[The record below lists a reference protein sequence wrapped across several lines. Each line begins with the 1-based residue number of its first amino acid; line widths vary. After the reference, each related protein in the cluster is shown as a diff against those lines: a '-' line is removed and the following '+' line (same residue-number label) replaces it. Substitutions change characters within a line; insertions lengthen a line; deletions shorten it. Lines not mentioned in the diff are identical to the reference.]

1 MPLEKTTTESP
12 SQESLPH
19 KEQQWIERSV
29 KYGKELFYYAE
40 NQTSK
45 CWYLIPLQ
53 HYREAV
59 TEAIT
64 KVLTGRNLQT
74 GKEAPPENRNLI
86 QPAVDY
92 VIQLSDPDKITAYD
106 ALVDE
111 FNAVVDECKAK
122 ASYQGVNKFAER
134 LRKLFK

>member
-1 MPLEKTTTESP
+1 MNLEKNTTESP

-29 KYGKELFYYAE
+29 KQGKELFYYAE

-45 CWYLIPLQ
+45 CWYFIPLQ

-64 KVLTGRNLQT
+64 KVLTGRNFQT

-92 VIQLSDPDKITAYD
+92 VMQLSDPDKITAYD

-111 FNAVVDECKAK
+111 FNTVVDKCKAK
-122 ASYQGVNKFAER
+122 TNYQDVHKLEKR

>member
-1 MPLEKTTTESP
+1 MNPEKNTTESP

-19 KEQQWIERSV
+19 KEQQWIEESV
-29 KYGKELFYYAE
+29 KQGKELFYYAE

-45 CWYLIPLQ
+45 CWYFIPLQ

-64 KVLTGRNLQT
+64 KVLTGRNFQT

-134 LRKLFK
+134 LRKLFE

>member
-1 MPLEKTTTESP
+1 MNPEKNTMESP

-29 KYGKELFYYAE
+29 KHGKKLFYYAE

-45 CWYLIPLQ
+45 CWYFIPLQ

-64 KVLTGRNLQT
+64 KVLTG
-74 GKEAPPENRNLI
+74 KEAPPENRNLI

-92 VIQLSDPDKITAYD
+92 AMQLSDPDKITAYD

-111 FNAVVDECKAK
+111 FNAVVDEYRAK
-122 ASYQGVNKFAER
+122 ISYQGVNEFGKKF
-134 LRKLFK
+134 RKLFE